1 MAGTIPGTVCRV
13 PSPGGDVAMKRLAV
27 ISGKGGTGKTMVTAA
42 LAHLLQ
48 GRLVMADCDVDAANL
63 ALLLNPRPLWT
74 KPFFGMKAAVIDPD
88 LCLGCGSCEANC
100 RFDAVR
106 PDQGIFRVETLHCEG
121 CAVCTYVCPAEA
133 VSMKPRQTG
142 EILYSETDRGHL
154 VHARLVPGAGNSG
167 LLVSAVKKT
176 AFENDP
182 ESDLLLIDGPPGTGC
197 PLIST
202 ISGVDMV
209 LVVTEPSLSGLHDLE
224 RVVAVCRQFKPKV
237 LVAVNRFDLSPTIA
251 RTIQLWCR
259 DEQIP
264 LIGEIPFDLKVI
276 ETVRQGVPITRAVDS
291 PALSA
296 VQAMVGR
303 LEEHLAALPAE
314 T

>member
-1 MAGTIPGTVCRV
+1 
-13 PSPGGDVAMKRLAV
+13 MKRLAV

-74 KPFFGMKAAVIDPD
+74 KPFFGQKAAVIDSD

-100 RFDAVR
+100 RFDAIR

-133 VSMKPRQTG
+133 VSMQPRQTG

-176 AFENDP
+176 GFENDP

-202 ISGVDMV
+202 ISGVDLV

-224 RVVAVCRQFKPKV
+224 RVVAVCRQFRPKV

-251 RTIQLWCR
+251 RTIDLG
-259 DEQIP
+259 DS
-264 LIGEIPFDLKVI
+264 LI
-276 ETVRQGVPITRAVDS
+276 
-291 PALSA
+291 SA
-296 VQAMVGR
+296 
-303 LEEHLAALPAE
+303 
-314 T
+314 TFK